1 MVLEVHCLFQQMI
14 LQVWAPCN
22 NTCYMYLDKFDGGG
36 VKSDKEFKQQNMQKE
51 IKKTIPVKISNVK
64 NPSSK
69 LAETLWFTRKFVAD
83 SSL

>member
-22 NTCYMYLDKFDGGG
+22 NTCYLYLDKFDGGGG

-51 IKKTIPVKISNVK
+51 IKKTFQ
-64 NPSSK
+64 
-69 LAETLWFTRKFVAD
+69 WKFQM
-83 SSL
+83 

>member
-1 MVLEVHCLFQQMI
+1 MF
-14 LQVWAPCN
+14 
-22 NTCYMYLDKFDGGG
+22 
-36 VKSDKEFKQQNMQKE
+36 KSDKELKQQNMQKE
-51 IKKTIPVKISNVK
+51 IKKNIPVKISNVK

>member
-36 VKSDKEFKQQNMQKE
+36 GGGVKSDKEFKQQNMQKE
-51 IKKTIPVKISNVK
+51 IKKTFQ
-64 NPSSK
+64 
-69 LAETLWFTRKFVAD
+69 WKFQM
-83 SSL
+83 

>member
-22 NTCYMYLDKFDGGG
+22 NTCYMYLDKFDGGWGGGGGG

-51 IKKTIPVKISNVK
+51 IKKTFQ
-64 NPSSK
+64 
-69 LAETLWFTRKFVAD
+69 WKFQM
-83 SSL
+83 

>member
-1 MVLEVHCLFQQMI
+1 
-14 LQVWAPCN
+14 
-22 NTCYMYLDKFDGGG
+22 MYLDKFDGGGGG

-69 LAETLWFTRKFVAD
+69 LAETL
-83 SSL
+83 